1 MINQIFA
8 HYTASISDLK
18 KQPMALMNATNGE
31 ALAVLN
37 HNEPVF
43 YCIPKDLYE
52 KMLDAIDDTYLAK
65 LVHKRASEEAF
76 EVKLDDL

>member
-1 MINQIFA
+1 MVNQIFS

-18 KQPMALMNATNGE
+18 KQPMAVVNAAHGE

-43 YCIPKDLYE
+43 YCVPRRLYE
-52 KMLDAIDDTYLAK
+52 QMLEAMDDAHLAK
-65 LVHKRASEEAF
+65 LVREREGEKAF
-76 EVKLDDL
+76 EVKIDDL